1 MDFRK
6 NAKHLM
12 CDLTTKWIL
21 EIAQSL
27 ACALIYWYYVL
38 WLGSG
43 ELLIAWSERGLRC
56 SDESGMLIGNPLGEG
71 SNASS
76 TNSELWRAEK
86 SSFRMRAQ

>member
-21 EIAQSL
+21 ESAQSL

-38 WLGSG
+38 LGLGVKISDAQKG
-43 ELLIAWSERGLRC
+43 AAC
-56 SDESGMLIGNPLGEG
+56 SKVTLYSEG

-76 TNSELWRAEK
+76 TSKVSDLSQSPEERKTHSSE
-86 SSFRMRAQ
+86 

>member
-21 EIAQSL
+21 ESVLLGAENYSSLGVKISDAQKGA
-27 ACALIYWYYVL
+27 ACSKVTLY
-38 WLGSG
+38 S
-43 ELLIAWSERGLRC
+43 
-56 SDESGMLIGNPLGEG
+56 EG

-76 TNSELWRAEK
+76 TSKVSDLSQSPEERKTHSSE
-86 SSFRMRAQ
+86 